1 MAELG
6 INLGFLIF
14 QILNFSIVAILLYK
28 WAYAPIIKALEARKQ
43 KIAQSLEDARI
54 AAEARANAEE
64 EARKIIIKAQNEA
77 AERVREA
84 TARADLAVQDVRSR
98 AEEDAARIRD
108 QAKADAS
115 LERERILGDLRNQ
128 VASLAMAATQKLIG
142 EALDE
147 KRQRDLIDQFFS
159 GVKAGKVI
167 VLEDTDLKGASAEIT
182 SALPLTDS
190 EKDSVRSEITSK
202 LGAQTVAFR
211 VDPDILGGL
220 VVKVGDKV
228 LDGSVAG
235 QLEGLR
241 ERLA

>member
-1 MAELG
+1 MAALG

-14 QILNFSIVAILLYK
+14 QILNFAIVAILLYK
-28 WAYAPIIKALEARKQ
+28 WAYQPLIKALETRKQ

-64 EARKIIIKAQNEA
+64 EARKILAKAQSEA

-84 TARADLAVQDVRSR
+84 TQRAEAAGVDVKLL
-98 AEEDAARIRD
+98 AEEDAARIRE
-108 QAKADAS
+108 QGKADAA

-128 VASLAMAATQKLIG
+128 VASLAIAAAQKLIG

-147 KRQRDLIDQFFS
+147 KRQRVLIDQFFS
-159 GVKAGKVI
+159 GVKAGNVI
-167 VLEDTDLKGASAEIT
+167 VLEDSVLKGATAEIT
-182 SALPLTDS
+182 SALPLTDA
-190 EKDSVRSEITSK
+190 EKDAVRSDITSK
-202 LGAQTVAFR
+202 VGAQTVAFR

-220 VVKVGDKV
+220 IVKVGDKV

-241 ERLA
+241 ERLS